1 MTLFCKNSSRPVIY
15 AKISM
20 IDVLQV
26 REYISEDDGFSLK
39 KYEENRCLKYYR
51 NMSSGRFYLLHNK
64 LCGLNSS
71 SHFASMVWYIV
82 PNNRKVHNSVNLFK
96 LKIRIR
102 TWIPTACYCKLCIA
116 YIQRVAY
123 VDTFSKLPSL
133 NF

>member
-1 MTLFCKNSSRPVIY
+1 
-15 AKISM
+15 M